1 MLADQFDQWPSGFSS
16 SDFSVYRP
24 RRMGF
29 LDHWLDDEWA
39 IKAYGIQVHELE
51 DSEPVVRDDLAEAAR
66 EHVLRLLPLTRE
78 EGSFY
83 KTGFA
88 VLHEGDMA
96 NWLLFQWWTHQD
108 VWCQLLSY
116 ANSDDPLTFMHST
129 RPVRACVYETAII
142 WYEQKSW
149 IRHIMNGA
157 PDRRAYLLDVMQDE
171 YC

>member
-1 MLADQFDQWPSGFSS
+1 MLADQYDQWPSGISS
-16 SDFSVYRP
+16 GDFSVYRP

-29 LDHWLDDEWA
+29 LDHWLDDDWA
-39 IKAYGIQVHELE
+39 VKAYGIQSRELDE
-51 DSEPVVRDDLAEAAR
+51 DEPVVRDDLVKAAHA
-66 EHVLRLLPLTRE
+66 HVSRLLPLTRE

-116 ANSDDPLTFMHST
+116 VNRDEPLAFMLSS

-149 IRHIMNGA
+149 IRHIMNGS
-157 PDRRAYLLDVMQDE
+157 PDRRAYLADVMEDDF
-171 YC
+171 C